1 VRFTRQQLRRIIS
14 EIAPTNSYAAKWADL
29 HGLETDVDDLGD
41 TIIFIDDVFAQGT
54 ELPPGVDWDVR
65 RAADDSG
72 WVIYT
77 GGPMEPEYEEISSG
91 GLDDLDD
98 IGIDTRGY

>member
-1 VRFTRQQLRRIIS
+1 MKITEHQLRKIIR
-14 EIAPTNSYAAKWADL
+14 EIAQPNSYASKWADL

-41 TIIFIDDVFAQGT
+41 TIIFIDDEFAQST
-54 ELPPGVDWDVR
+54 ELPPGVDWDVQ

-77 GGPMEPEYEEISSG
+77 GGPLEPEFEEISSG

-98 IGIDTRGY
+98 IGIDFRGY